1 MTTITVCTTC
11 RTLGKREE
19 AGERSCGTALLADV
33 TSAASGAAGL
43 RVRGIACLMGCD
55 HGCNVAISD
64 AGKMTYVLGRFE
76 PAGED
81 AEAIVAYA
89 LRHRN
94 SSTGIVPYREWP
106 QAVKGHF
113 VARVPPVVLD
123 TRD

>member
-11 RTLGKREE
+11 RTVGKREE
-19 AGERSCGTALLADV
+19 AGERSCGMALLADV
-33 TSAASGAAGL
+33 TSASKAAKGL

-89 LRHRN
+89 LRH
-94 SSTGIVPYREWP
+94 SSSPTGIVPFREWP
-106 QAVKGHF
+106 QGVKGHF
-113 VARVPPVVLD
+113 VARVPPVVHD
-123 TRD
+123 ARD